1 MRDVST
7 GRVTP
12 WLVVPAAL
20 LVSSV
25 ALALPWDTDMADQQ
39 PVKAYEQVMAPPV
52 EGTVA
57 QPNLLTPEPQVQ
69 NWLRGSP
76 EGQALTSP
84 YPADDAQLA
93 LGQHMFQIYCTPC
106 HGVDGEHLGPV
117 AAPGRLPG
125 VVPLAG
131 PAGVAHLRT
140 DGWIYLT
147 IRNGGAV
154 MPTYGWAMSDR
165 EMWSVVAYVR
175 TLANAAA
182 PAPAQENA
190 P

>member
-1 MRDVST
+1 MSRRGWIVLPL
-7 GRVTP
+7 G
-12 WLVVPAAL
+12 L

-25 ALALPWDTDMADQQ
+25 ALALPWDIDMADQQ
-39 PVKAYEQVMAPPV
+39 PVKAYEQTMPPPV

-57 QPNLLTPEPQVQ
+57 QPNLLSPEPQVA
-69 NWLRGSP
+69 NWLRTSP
-76 EGQALTSP
+76 EGQALVSP
-84 YPADDAQLA
+84 YPADEAQLA
-93 LGQHMFQIYCTPC
+93 LGAEMFGIYCTPC
-106 HGVDGEHLGPV
+106 HGVDGIHLGPV
-117 AAPGRLPG
+117 AQPGRLPG

-131 PAGVAHLRT
+131 TAGVARLRT

-154 MPTYGWAMSDR
+154 MPTYGWAMSDQ

-175 TLANAAA
+175 TLENAAA
-182 PAPAQENA
+182 PAPQQENA

>member
-1 MRDVST
+1 MKDWKPTAANKALHLRARLNALIRKFFAERGVIE
-7 GRVTP
+7 VETP
-12 WLVVPAAL
+12 IL
-20 LVSSV
+20 SV
-25 ALALPWDTDMADQQ
+25 AGNTDANIESFSLDFQ
-39 PVKAYEQVMAPPV
+39 
-52 EGTVA
+52 GTA
-57 QPNLLTPEPQVQ
+57 GAGAAKR
-69 NWLRGSP
+69 WLRTSP
-76 EGQALTSP
+76 EGQALVSP
-84 YPADDAQLA
+84 YPSDDAQLA
-93 LGQHMFQIYCTPC
+93 LGEQMFGIYCTPC
-106 HGVDGEHLGPV
+106 HGVDGVHLGPV

-154 MPTYGWAMSDR
+154 MPTYGWAMSDK

-175 TLANAAA
+175 TLENAAA
-182 PAPAQENA
+182 PAPQQENA